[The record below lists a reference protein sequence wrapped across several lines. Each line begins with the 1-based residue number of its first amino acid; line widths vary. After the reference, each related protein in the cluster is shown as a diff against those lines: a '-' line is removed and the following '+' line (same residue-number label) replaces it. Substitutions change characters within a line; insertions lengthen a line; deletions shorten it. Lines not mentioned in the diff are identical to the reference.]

1 MNPQGMYGSADDHG
15 GMPPE
20 SQKSPTDLDVP
31 EGAGGGRHVR
41 RSVDVRRL
49 VARLS
54 RLTSLSGEWVLFLLM
69 LAAGLVVMASATWA
83 AGEIYE
89 SVHDRSGLA
98 AVDRPVLDRM
108 VQWRQPWLDSVMTA
122 FTTIGGTVVLPIIT
136 SVVVLFLAWRWRSWL
151 PVALTVFA
159 ASGSVAMTVI
169 GKQTVGRVR
178 PAHEFA
184 VPPFEVSPSFPSG
197 HSLNAVVVVGVLV
210 YLLMVRERRL
220 ARRRTLLL
228 FLAVYSVC
236 MGLSRVYLGHHW
248 LTDVLTGWLLGGAWL
263 VFVVMTHRF
272 VATLERARRRREAH
286 GVVDSPA

>member
-1 MNPQGMYGSADDHG
+1 
-15 GMPPE
+15 MPPE

>member
-1 MNPQGMYGSADDHG
+1 
-15 GMPPE
+15 MPPE

-31 EGAGGGRHVR
+31 EGAGGGRHAR
-41 RSVDVRRL
+41 RWVDARRL
-49 VARLS
+49 VARMS

-69 LAAGLVVMASATWA
+69 LAAGLMVMVAATWA

-89 SVHDRSGLA
+89 SVHDRSGLYA
-98 AVDRPVLDRM
+98 LDKPVLDQM
-108 VQWRQPWLDSVMTA
+108 VLWRQPWLDSVVTV
-122 FTTIGGTVVLPIIT
+122 FTTLGGTVVLPIVT
-136 SVVVLFLAWRWRSWL
+136 SAVVLFLAWRWRSWL
-151 PVALTVFA
+151 PVALTIFA

-169 GKQTVGRVR
+169 GKQAVGRVR
-178 PAHEFA
+178 PSHEFA